1 MGLIKYVMSLMNS
14 ARLGIGA
21 QSAGVCEA
29 AYREALKYAHEREQF
44 GHPIIEFP
52 AMYEMLTNMKAKV
65 YATRALLYETTR
77 FVDIYKAYSHISN
90 ERKLTPEEKDEMKQY
105 QKLADGYTPLLK
117 LMSSEYSNSLA
128 YDSLQIHGGSGFM
141 KDYPIERIFRDARIT
156 TIYEGTSQLQVVAA
170 IKGVTTGLY
179 AAQMEEYEK
188 SAPKAEM
195 QHLMDTL
202 IQMREQ
208 YQQAVDA
215 VQGLNDGKL
224 LDFHARR
231 LVEMAGHI
239 IMGHLLLHQ
248 ASEVEEYVISAE
260 TYIKE
265 GKTLNTARWEYIR
278 DFKPEQINMFEHIK
292 GEFNA

>member
-1 MGLIKYVMSLMNS
+1 
-14 ARLGIGA
+14 
-21 QSAGVCEA
+21 
-29 AYREALKYAHEREQF
+29 
-44 GHPIIEFP
+44 
-52 AMYEMLTNMKAKV
+52 
-65 YATRALLYETTR
+65 
-77 FVDIYKAYSHISN
+77 
-90 ERKLTPEEKDEMKQY
+90 
-105 QKLADGYTPLLK
+105 
-117 LMSSEYSNSLA
+117 
-128 YDSLQIHGGSGFM
+128 
-141 KDYPIERIFRDARIT
+141 
-156 TIYEGTSQLQVVAA
+156 
-170 IKGVTTGLY
+170 
-179 AAQMEEYEK
+179 
-188 SAPKAEM
+188 
-195 QHLMDTL
+195 MDTL

-208 YQQAVDA
+208 YQQAVEA
-215 VQGLNDGKL
+215 VQALNDGKL